1 MIVKYG
7 PIWKKV
13 QHGISTTCKECDTE
27 KMQHGKMQHGKSDK
41 SENFLHTG

>member
-27 KMQHGKMQHGKSDK
+27 KMQHGKSDK